1 MAQRLS
7 SRFLCFFGFCAA
19 EWHITSLY
27 TFLWYYHEGWHSV
40 FPADFCVF
48 SDFVLLN
55 GILPP
60 LNTLLWYFLTNH
72 LTAAHHLVVVSGLE
86 SLKEEHCDGAQAAS
100 PAVVSMRRRFRL
112 KGM

>member
-100 PAVVSMRRRFRL
+100 PAVVSMRRRFRML
-112 KGM
+112 